1 MRLSHS
7 IGAVFVFLFAGVAF
21 TGATQAEQLQY
32 FKIGSGSK
40 GGVYYPIAY
49 GIASSISNP
58 PMSKSCAQGG
68 NCGVPGLVASAEPT
82 KGSVANV
89 EGLTKGTFHAGIVQ
103 SDVAYWAYT
112 GTGPFRTRK
121 RNENLCA
128 VASLY
133 NEAFHLVRSSSAT
146 IEDVTDLKGKRVA
159 LGAPGSGA
167 LIGAQ
172 LVVRAYG
179 FAENKDFQMIEA
191 DFQSAQKMLTAGQI
205 DAFAYVTAFPNAAI
219 NDMIQTTGAGI
230 VSVSGKGRDKLV
242 KRFPFYTA
250 EEIPAG
256 TYSGQDKVKK
266 TLAVPALWISRKSVP
281 NDKMYQVTKAFW
293 KNAATRS
300 IMNQAHQR
308 GQNVTLRTAFKG
320 VSIPYCDGTKRFYRE
335 IGKLR

>member
-1 MRLSHS
+1 MRFSHS
-7 IGAVFVFLFAGVAF
+7 LRGISAFLLVSLMWTASGHAD
-21 TGATQAEQLQY
+21 QLQF

-49 GIASSISNP
+49 GIASAISNP
-58 PMSKSCAQGG
+58 PMSKSCEQGG

-82 KGSVANV
+82 GGSVANV
-89 EGLTKGTFHAGIVQ
+89 DGLTMEKFHAGIVQ

-128 VASLY
+128 IASLY
-133 NEAFHLVRSSSAT
+133 NEAFHLVRSASAQ
-146 IEDVTDLKGKRVA
+146 IEDVIDLKGKRVA
-159 LGAPGSGA
+159 LGAPGSGS

-191 DFQSAQKMLTAGQI
+191 DFQSAQQMMTDGQI
-205 DAFAYVTAFPNAAI
+205 DAFAYVTAFPNDAI
-219 NDMIQTTGAGI
+219 NKMTKTTGARV

-250 EEIPAG
+250 EKIPAG
-256 TYSGQDKVKK
+256 TYAGQDNDKK
-266 TLAVPALWISRKSVP
+266 TLAVPALLISRKSLP
-281 NDKMYQVTKAFW
+281 DDKVYKVTKAFW
-293 KNAATRS
+293 KNPATRS
-300 IMNQAHQR
+300 IMDNAHER
-308 GQNVTLRTAFKG
+308 GKNVTLRTAFKG
-320 VSIPYCDGTKRFYRE
+320 ISIPYCDGARKFYRQ

>member
-1 MRLSHS
+1 MRSRRFFEAICAFIFS
-7 IGAVFVFLFAGVAF
+7 CFLIIPVA
-21 TGATQAEQLQY
+21 QADQLQF

-49 GIASSISNP
+49 GIASAISNP
-58 PMSKSCAQGG
+58 PMSKSCGQGG
-68 NCGVPGLVASAEPT
+68 NCGVPGLVASAEST
-82 KGSVANV
+82 SGSVANV
-89 EGLTKGTFHAGIVQ
+89 DGLTMKTFHAGIVQ

-128 VASLY
+128 IASLY
-133 NEAFHLVRSSSAT
+133 NEAFHLVRSGAAQ

-159 LGAPGSGA
+159 LGATGSGS

-191 DFQSAQKMLTAGQI
+191 DFQSAQKMMADGQI
-205 DAFAYVTAFPNAAI
+205 DAFAYVTAFPNDAI
-219 NDMIQTTGAGI
+219 NKMTKTAGARV

-250 EEIPAG
+250 EKIPAG
-256 TYSGQDKVKK
+256 TYTGQAEDKK
-266 TLAVPALWISRKSVP
+266 TLAVPALLISRKSIA
-281 NDKMYQVTKAFW
+281 DDRLYKITKAFW
-293 KNAATRS
+293 KNPATRS
-300 IMNQAHQR
+300 IMDQAHVR
-308 GQNVTLRTAFKG
+308 GKNVTLRTAFKG
-320 VSIPYCDGTKRFYRE
+320 ISIPYCEGAKRFYRE
-335 IGKLR
+335 IGKIR

>member
-1 MRLSHS
+1 MRLRHS
-7 IGAVFVFLFAGVAF
+7 IGAVSAFLVAAHAW
-21 TGATQAEQLQY
+21 TIPVQADQLQY

-40 GGVYYPIAY
+40 GGVYYPVAY

-89 EGLTKGTFHAGIVQ
+89 EGLTSETFHAGIVQ

-133 NEAFHLVRSSSAT
+133 NEAFHLVRSGSAA

-159 LGAPGSGA
+159 LGAPGSGS

-191 DFQSAQKMLTAGQI
+191 DFQSAQKMLVAGQI

-219 NDMIQTTGAGI
+219 NKMTESTGARV

-250 EEIPAG
+250 DTIPAG
-256 TYSGQDKVKK
+256 TYVGQEKDKK
-266 TLAVPALWISRKSVP
+266 TLAVPALWISRKSVA
-281 NDKMYQVTKAFW
+281 NDKLYKITKAFW
-293 KNAATRS
+293 KNAATRG
-300 IMNQAHQR
+300 IMDQAHQR
-308 GQNVTLRTAFKG
+308 GKNVTLRTAFKG
-320 VSIPYCDGTKRFYRE
+320 VSIPYCDGAKRFYRE

>member
-7 IGAVFVFLFAGVAF
+7 IGAVFAFLFTGVAF
-21 TGATQAEQLQY
+21 TAAVQADQLQY

-89 EGLTKGTFHAGIVQ
+89 EGLTMEAFHAGIVQ

-133 NEAFHLVRSSSAT
+133 NEAFHLVRSGSAA

-159 LGAPGSGA
+159 LGAPGSGS

-191 DFQSAQKMLTAGQI
+191 DFQSAQKMLSAGQI

-219 NDMIQTTGAGI
+219 NMMTETTGARV

-250 EEIPAG
+250 EAIPAG
-256 TYSGQDKVKK
+256 TYVGQDKDKK

-281 NDKMYQVTKAFW
+281 NDKMYKVTKAFW
-293 KNAATRS
+293 KNAATRG
-300 IMNQAHQR
+300 IMDQAHQR
-308 GQNVTLRTAFKG
+308 GRNVTLRTAFKG
-320 VSIPYCDGTKRFYRE
+320 VSIPYCDGAKRFYRE